1 MANWPL
7 PASNA
12 DLRLGIEPQV
22 TEQLS
27 NYLERIGCKALPA
40 ADPDGLNQLQLAH
53 RMAIPFENFDVMLG
67 RRIAIDS
74 DTVFDKLVCRERGGY
89 CFEQNRLF
97 SDMLSELGMPNRP
110 LLARVM
116 LGSTEG
122 ILPARSHVCLLV
134 NLGGE
139 HWIADA
145 GFGGSYV
152 PPLPLKD
159 GAQCSTGDGAMHRLR
174 HVGVLGALVG
184 EWVLER
190 RGAHESTDGRAQSHL
205 DWQKQY
211 VFDLAEVA
219 PADLEQGSHW
229 AATVPGGRFSTV
241 HVASRALADG
251 FITLSDTD
259 LKIYQHGQAEMR
271 ALPDRDAYLRALN
284 DVLRIPLS
292 LDEVAALTLFK
303 QD

>member
-1 MANWPL
+1 M
-7 PASNA
+7 
-12 DLRLGIEPQV
+12 DERL
-22 TEQLS
+22 S
-27 NYLERIGCKALPA
+27 DYLERIGCKALPEA
-40 ADPDGLNQLQLAH
+40 NPAGLAQLQLDH
-53 RMAIPFENFDVMLG
+53 RLAIPFENFDVMLG
-67 RRIAIDS
+67 RRISIDS
-74 DTVFDKLVCRERGGY
+74 DAVFDKLVYRGRGGY

-97 SDMLSELGMPNRP
+97 SDMLSAIGLPNRP

-116 LGSTEG
+116 LGSIDGT
-122 ILPARSHVCLLV
+122 LPARSHVCLLV

-174 HVGVLGALVG
+174 HVGVLGTLVG

-190 RGAHESTDGRAQSHL
+190 RGPHESTDGRTQSHL

-251 FITLSDTD
+251 FITLSDKD
-259 LKIYQHGQAEMR
+259 LKIYRNGQSEKR
-271 ALPDRDAYLRALN
+271 SLSDREAYQRALN

-292 LDEVAALTLFK
+292 PDEVAALALFE
-303 QD
+303 QG